1 MGMSQHQA
9 MAYITAEII
18 HAVRSRYPYDL
29 ANEILADGSVVFGHD
44 GDTYVGKF
52 EPSNEPAHR
61 SWVTDSLTSQRA
73 AGVGIHPLYQDGMN
87 CG

>member
-29 ANEILADGSVVFGHD
+29 ATEILSDGSVIFGHN
-44 GDTYVGKF
+44 GDTYVGVF
-52 EPSNEPAHR
+52 EPSNEPAHQSIFR
-61 SWVTDSLTSQRA
+61 DRLTFQRA
-73 AGVGIHPLYQDGMN
+73 EGEGIHPPYLDGMN
-87 CG
+87 CE